1 MPFMDDKF
9 SRGTSSANV
18 AALANG
24 VAVVLGTLVALA
36 SCGTDSGSAVSDGNG
51 DASADGATTDPDGA
65 SSDPDG
71 GGSSEAG
78 VEGPWSF
85 VTLET
90 QTFTVNDTALTV
102 EFVRAD
108 RPDGGKSYFL
118 YQHALAP
125 GAPLVIMNEPYARI
139 DWTGEDVDRRW
150 YALGPGTYPDV
161 DAPNYNGTDVISVPL
176 QSPEEAVNGNN
187 LWALNG
193 FATIRAYG
201 RFYAGGSLED
211 DVLDAAAPY
220 YFARTRPT
228 EIDLSRIGSYGGSWG
243 GMMALFGARRA
254 PADAPARAVAAL
266 SPPSDFVDLWTWSHT
281 DLPAVYP
288 NKGAVT
294 AFYSPYWRRAVPVL
308 GEAPSASDA
317 SKPFTHAGLCPGLPG
332 KVLVPHDGWD
342 VIIPVRQ
349 TEDLAAAC
357 PNVEPLYWRRPPID
371 YGKAAIDHG
380 PATGEGKLPSAY
392 TFSVTFLVE
401 ALAPP
406 SATVLA
412 SSASKPS
419 LEIHLQLVL
428 AEQKAGHDVS
438 YIVPRLRELADP
450 RLKLLDA
457 ETNQV
462 VDGADLLAGAINDVW
477 KTSYDGAGVRA
488 QLVTG
493 LPPAPP

>member
-1 MPFMDDKF
+1 MPSMDDQV
-9 SRGTSSANV
+9 SSGIS
-18 AALANG
+18 AARVSVGA
-24 VAVVLGTLVALA
+24 AVVLGALLA
-36 SCGTDSGSAVSDGNG
+36 VVSCSSDSGSPATPDGNG
-51 DASADGATTDPDGA
+51 DAAADGSSIDPDG
-65 SSDPDG
+65 SSPDPDG
-71 GGSSEAG
+71 GTPSEAG

-85 VTLET
+85 VTLKT
-90 QTFTVNDTALTV
+90 QTFTVNNTALTV

-108 RPDGGKSYFL
+108 RPDGGKSYLL

-125 GAPLVIMNEPYARI
+125 AAPLVIVNEPYARI
-139 DWTGEDVDRRW
+139 DWTGEEIDTRW
-150 YALGPGTYPDV
+150 YALADGAQPDV
-161 DAPNYNGTDVISVPL
+161 DAPNYNGTDKIAVPK

-187 LWALNG
+187 LWAING
-193 FATIRAYG
+193 FASIHAYG
-201 RFYAGGSLED
+201 RFYVGGSLAD
-211 DVLDAAAPY
+211 DALDAAAPY

-228 EIDLSRIGSYGGSWG
+228 EIDASRIGSYGGSWG

-254 PADAPARAVAAL
+254 PSDAKALAVAAM

-288 NKGAVT
+288 NQGAVT
-294 AFYSPYWRRAVPVL
+294 AFYSPYWRRSVPVL
-308 GEAPSASDA
+308 GDPPSPSDA

-380 PATGEGKLPSAY
+380 PATSEGKLPSVF

-412 SSASKPS
+412 SAASQPS

-438 YIVPRLRELADP
+438 YVLPRLRELADP
-450 RLKLLDA
+450 RLKLLEA

-462 VDGADLLAGAINDVW
+462 VDGADLLARAINGVW
-477 KTSYDGAGVRA
+477 KTSFDGPGVRT

-493 LPPAPP
+493 LPTPP